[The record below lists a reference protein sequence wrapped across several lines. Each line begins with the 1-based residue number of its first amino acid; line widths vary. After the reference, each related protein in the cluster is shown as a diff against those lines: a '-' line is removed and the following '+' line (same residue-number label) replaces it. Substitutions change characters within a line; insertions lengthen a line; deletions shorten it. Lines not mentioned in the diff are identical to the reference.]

1 MSENNIDF
9 SFEFAVSMIITLV
22 VTSGMIKKNPDMS
35 TIVVVISGLVISYI
49 SLVIVNF
56 LFPQINK
63 VAGNVWQYII
73 YSLMTNFNNLGYLHV
88 WPPIFAVLIIMV
100 VLLYNRNLG

>member
-1 MSENNIDF
+1 MSDNNIDF
-9 SFEFAVSMIITLV
+9 SFEFAVAMIITLV
-22 VTSGMIKKNPDMS
+22 ATSGMIKKNPDMS

-63 VAGNVWQYII
+63 VASNVWQYII
-73 YSLMTNFNNLGYLHV
+73 YTLMTNFNNLGYLHV

>member
-9 SFEFAVSMIITLV
+9 SFEFAVSIIVTLV
-22 VTSGMIKKNPDMS
+22 VMTIMIKKNPDLS
-35 TIVVVISGLVISYI
+35 SVIIVVSGLAISYI
-49 SLVIVNF
+49 TLQLVNF
-56 LFPQINK
+56 LFPQINT
-63 VAGNVWQYII
+63 VANNTYQYIL

-88 WPPIFAVLIIMV
+88 WPPIMAVLIIFV

>member
-1 MSENNIDF
+1 MSDNNIDF
-9 SFEFAVSMIITLV
+9 SFEFAVAMIITLV

-49 SLVIVNF
+49 SLVVVNF
-56 LFPQINK
+56 LFPQVNK
-63 VAGNVWQYII
+63 VASNVWQYII
-73 YSLMTNFNNLGYLHV
+73 YTLMTNFNNLGYLHV